1 VQLPLSIFLLATC
14 RCPLV
19 TAFVLSLRLSVD
31 FPGGRSLEENC
42 GRDVKA
48 VAELFDLPSVQ
59 LTLFFQDQ
67 GHNTLAAR
75 SSFDGELFR
84 FVVRD
89 QNDEQFGRFRFFCT
103 AMRFALQFEKAGM

>member
-1 VQLPLSIFLLATC
+1 MASVWWLVQLPWSIFLLATC

-19 TAFVLSLRLSVD
+19 TAFVLSLRLLVD

-42 GRDVKA
+42 GRD
-48 VAELFDLPSVQ
+48 
-59 LTLFFQDQ
+59 
-67 GHNTLAAR
+67 TLAAR

-84 FVVRD
+84 FVVRA

-103 AMRFALQFEKAGM
+103 AMRFAPQIEKAGM